1 MPPADDDIHGR
12 LGFLEANIQ
21 SMRET
26 VRLLSEARDQLI
38 AINARLAN
46 LIQSID
52 IQTDA
57 HTRLSARVDILEQRA
72 NNHRAIINTVTLIGA
87 PVMGA
92 VGWLASHLSPFR
104 DWIK

>member
-1 MPPADDDIHGR
+1 MPPADADIHGR
-12 LGFLEANIQ
+12 LGFVEANIQ

-26 VRLLSEARDQLI
+26 VQLLSEARDQLI

-46 LIQSID
+46 LIERID
-52 IQTDA
+52 NQHDA
-57 HTRLSARVDILEQRA
+57 HAKLIERVEILERRANGQRA
-72 NNHRAIINTVTLIGA
+72 VIQAITLIGA

-92 VGWLASHLSPFR
+92 IGWLASHISPFR